1 MEIEVPLPRA
11 AERSSVPLMESKYRE
26 LSVALLLLSVLVG
39 LSFTLFVLLT
49 LLPPCNG
56 AVDG

>member
-11 AERSSVPLMESKYRE
+11 AERSSVPLMESKYSE
-26 LSVALLLLSVLVG
+26 LSVAPLSLSVFVG
-39 LSFTLFVLLT
+39 LSFTLFLLLT
-49 LLPPCNG
+49 LLPPCIG

>member
-11 AERSSVPLMESKYRE
+11 AQRSSVPLMESKYRE

-49 LLPPCNG
+49 LLPPYIG